1 VKCFSIVLLITL
13 AACATPP
20 TGPTLPLPLAPN
32 PAKPF
37 STMLPNQAWSDHLL
51 KEVKASKLPSLKPK
65 DAASFCPNGM
75 SAANWAKLIA
85 VMAYYENSS
94 FNPKKEYLEDFGPTS
109 TGLLQI
115 SLSSSQQSRYSCGLT
130 KQSDLHDPLKNLSC
144 GIKILQALV
153 AENGVIADGR
163 DSSNA
168 KGGARYWSVLREK
181 RSIKLKSGRTITV
194 GKVAEIKAK
203 LAAWCE

>member
-1 VKCFSIVLLITL
+1 MRLLALLFLTSCAAGPIV
-13 AACATPP
+13 
-20 TGPTLPLPLAPN
+20 TGPTLPLPLP
-32 PAKPF
+32 PKPEKQIK
-37 STMLPNQAWSDHLL
+37 TMLPDQAWSDHLL

-75 SAANWAKLIA
+75 SPENWAQLIA

-144 GIKILQALV
+144 GVKILQALV
-153 AENGVIADGR
+153 AENGVIAGGR
-163 DSSNA
+163 DISDA

-194 GKVAEIKAK
+194 GKVAEIKSK
-203 LAAWCE
+203 LKAWCE